1 MRVLFVSQLGV
12 LLIGGK
18 RSHQESHAALFSKHP
33 RCRLVAVADE
43 ADSPHSRHE
52 LNRELADDYDIPYIP
67 DLDQA
72 LARPD
77 VQIVSMCA
85 RVERRGVV
93 AVKCAEVGKH
103 VYLDKPLCGSV
114 EAADAIV
121 EAMNASEVVNQ
132 MFSMVHSPWAQ
143 RAKHA
148 LESGEI
154 GPLRAIHCEE
164 LFAKGPPGTAPKDV
178 VRREKERHTE
188 FTFPESKREMFD
200 IGVYPLTVIHW
211 LTGLKAESVTA
222 LTGNYFFAEHIQ
234 NDTEDFGA
242 VSMRLEGGISASMIA
257 GRFGYMS
264 HPGGGVQRIVLVG
277 ERATATFDSSRPRL
291 EVYNTDPS
299 FVQPERDEFDPM
311 RMWSSTD
318 ERIDMMPRNRWRR
331 LDGSRDVMADDIA
344 AFVDCIDNQDR
355 PLITAS
361 EAAEPIEIL
370 MAAFMSAARNKDI
383 QLPIPRNLAP
393 ETPPP

>member
-1 MRVLFVSQLGV
+1 MSKLGV

-18 RSHQESHAALFSKHP
+18 RSHQESHAAIFTKHP

-43 ADSPHSRHE
+43 ADAPKMRHE
-52 LNRELADDYDIPYIP
+52 LNQELADDHGIPYIR
-67 DLDQA
+67 DLDEA
-72 LARPD
+72 LAMPD

-85 RVERRGVV
+85 RIERRGVV
-93 AVKCAEVGKH
+93 AVKCAEAGKH

-121 EAMNASEVVNQ
+121 EAMDKAGVVNQ
-132 MFSMVHSPWAQ
+132 MYCTVHAGWVQ

-148 LESGEI
+148 IESGTL
-154 GPLRAIHCEE
+154 GTLRAIHCEE
-164 LFAKGPPGTAPKDV
+164 MFAKGPPGTAPKDI
-178 VRREKERHTE
+178 VRKEKERHTD

-200 IGVYPLTVIHW
+200 VGVYPLTAIHW

-222 LTGNYFFAEHIQ
+222 LTGNYFFAEHIE

-242 VSMRLEGGISASMIA
+242 ISMQLEGGISASIIA

-277 ERATATFDSSRPRL
+277 EKATATFDANSPRV
-291 EVYNTDPS
+291 EVYNTDSS
-299 FVQPERDEFDPM
+299 FVQPERDPFDPM

-318 ERIDMMPRNRWRR
+318 ERVPMMPRNRWRR
-331 LDGSRDVMADDIA
+331 LDGGRDVMIDDIA
-344 AFVDCIDNQDR
+344 AFIDCIENGGS
-355 PLITAS
+355 PLITAR
-361 EAAEPIEIL
+361 EAAQPVEIL
-370 MAAFMSAARNKDI
+370 MAAFISAARNEEI
-383 QLPIPRNLAP
+383 QLPIPRNP
-393 ETPPP
+393 T

>member
-1 MRVLFVSQLGV
+1 MSKLGV

-18 RSHQESHAALFSKHP
+18 RSHQESHAAVFTEHP

-43 ADSPHSRHE
+43 TDAPDIRHE
-52 LNRELADDYDIPYIP
+52 LNQELADDHGIPYIR
-67 DLDQA
+67 DLDEA

-85 RVERRGVV
+85 RIERRGVV
-93 AVKCAEVGKH
+93 AVKCAEAGKH

-121 EAMNASEVVNQ
+121 EAMDKAGVVNQ
-132 MFSMVHSPWAQ
+132 MYCTIHSGWVQ

-148 LESGEI
+148 IDSGAL
-154 GPLRAIHCEE
+154 GTLRAIHCEE

-178 VRREKERHTE
+178 VRKEKERHTD

-200 IGVYPLTVIHW
+200 VGVYPLTAIHW
-211 LTGLKAESVTA
+211 LTGRKAKAVTA
-222 LTGNYFFAEHIQ
+222 LTGNYFFAEHVK

-242 VSMRLEGGISASMIA
+242 ISMQLEGGISASIIA

-277 ERATATFDSSRPRL
+277 DRATATFDASLPRV

-299 FVQPERDEFDPM
+299 FVQPDRDEFDPM
-311 RMWSSTD
+311 RMWGSTD
-318 ERIDMMPRNRWRR
+318 ERVPMMPRNRWRR
-331 LDGSRDVMADDIA
+331 LDGGRDVMTDDIA
-344 AFVDCIDNQDR
+344 AFVDCIENDDR
-355 PLITAS
+355 PFITAR
-361 EAAEPIEIL
+361 EAAQPVEIL
-370 MAAFMSAARNKDI
+370 MAAFMSAARNKEI
-383 QLPIPRNLAP
+383 RLPIPRNP
-393 ETPPP
+393 EPSIQST